1 MRTAAA
7 ANAWPIRWRRKSKTP
22 LQVRA
27 TRSRNARTLTRWRR
41 RIERL
46 RISAGNFMAT
56 ATMEQKKAPAS
67 PNSPDRK
74 FPLERTRNIGI
85 AAHIDAG
92 KTTITERVLFYTGMI
107 HRMGEV
113 HEGTTVTDWME
124 QERERGIT
132 ITSAATTCTWAQRK
146 EEGVY
151 KIFEGIKQ
159 RINIIDTPGHVDFT
173 AEVERSLRVL
183 DGAIAV
189 FDGVAGVQPQSET
202 VWRQATKY
210 NVPRLA
216 FINKMDRVGAN
227 FEMSVESIHKKLGA
241 NAWPVLLP
249 LGREDQ
255 LRGQLDVI
263 NKKAIIYSDNDQLG
277 STYEVTDVP
286 NEYKEIVEETYANL
300 VEQVSNIDDELAE
313 IVIHEQPVTPEILK
327 AAIRRQTIANKFVP
341 VIGGSALKNIG
352 VQYLVDAVVD
362 YLPSPLDIPAAKGQN
377 PDTGEPM
384 DAPTDDN
391 GTFCSLAFKLWSDPF
406 VGKLVFFRVYSG
418 TLSKGDTVYNPRTNK
433 RERISRLIQIQ
444 ADKREDIETC
454 YAGDIAAIVGIKNI
468 TTGDTLCDEDYPI
481 LLEPPSFPD
490 PVISMAI
497 EPKTKLDQ
505 EKMATALQRLAEED
519 PTFRVY
525 THEDTGQTII
535 AGMGELHLEIIRDRM
550 FREFKVDANAGK
562 PQIAYRETITG
573 GAHGV
578 GKLIKQSGG
587 RGQYGHVEVDVRPAG
602 RGKGLLV
609 ENKIVAGVIPR
620 EYIPAVKKGIE
631 EAVLNGVLGG
641 YPVIDIEVDIVYGSY
656 HEVDSNELAFK
667 MAAIFAMKDG
677 FKQGKPILLE
687 PIMKVENITPEEY
700 QGDIIGDLNRRRAHI
715 SNIEARGNLTIVH
728 AEVPLAE
735 MFGYAT
741 AIRSLSKGRSSYS
754 MEPSHF
760 EQVPQNLVSA
770 ILDQKETK

>member
-1 MRTAAA
+1 
-7 ANAWPIRWRRKSKTP
+7 
-22 LQVRA
+22 
-27 TRSRNARTLTRWRR
+27 
-41 RIERL
+41 
-46 RISAGNFMAT
+46 MAT
-56 ATMEQKKAPAS
+56 AIMEQKKASVKNLNS
-67 PNSPDRK
+67 PNRK

-92 KTTITERVLFYTGMI
+92 KTTLTERVLFYTGMI
-107 HRMGEV
+107 HKMGEV
-113 HEGTTVTDWME
+113 HEGTTVTDWMD

-132 ITSAATTCTWAQRK
+132 ITSAATTCSWAQRK

-151 KIFEGIKQ
+151 KIFEGITQ

-210 NVPRLA
+210 NVPRIA

-241 NAWPVLLP
+241 NAWPILLP
-249 LGREDQ
+249 LGKEDQ
-255 LRGQLDVI
+255 LEGQIDVI
-263 NKKAIIYSDNDQLG
+263 NKKAIIYSDDDALG
-277 STYEVTDVP
+277 STYELTDVP
-286 NEYKEIVEETYANL
+286 KEYVALVDKAYREL
-300 VEQVSNIDDELAE
+300 VEQVSNIDDDVAE
-313 IVIHEQPVTPEILK
+313 AVIHEKPVTPELLK
-327 AAIRRQTIANKFVP
+327 AGIRRQTIANKFVP
-341 VIGGSALKNIG
+341 VVGGSALKNIG

-362 YLPSPLDIPAAKGQN
+362 YLPSPLDIPPAKGQN

-384 DAPTDDN
+384 EAPTDDN
-391 GTFCSLAFKLWSDPF
+391 APFCSLAFKLWSDPF
-406 VGKLVFFRVYSG
+406 VGKLIFFRVYSG
-418 TLSKGDTVYNPRTNK
+418 TLSKGDSVYNPRTNK

-444 ADKREDIETC
+444 ADKRQDIETC
-454 YAGDIAAIVGIKNI
+454 YSGDIAAIVGIKNI
-468 TTGDTLCDEDYPI
+468 TTGDTLCDEDHPI

-505 EKMATALQRLAEED
+505 EKMATALQRLSEED

-562 PQIAYRETITG
+562 PQIAYRETITTNS
-573 GAHGV
+573 HGV

-587 RGQYGHVEVDVRPAG
+587 RGQYGHVEVDLRPAA
-602 RGKGLLV
+602 RSKGLLV
-609 ENKIVAGVIPR
+609 ENKIVGGIIPR
-620 EYIPAVKKGIE
+620 EYIPAIKKGIQ

-641 YPVIDIEVDIVYGSY
+641 YPVVDVEVDIVYGSF
-656 HEVDSNELAFK
+656 HEVDSSELAFK

-687 PIMKVENITPEEY
+687 PIMKVENITPEEF
-700 QGDIIGDLNRRRAHI
+700 QGDICGDLSRRRGSI
-715 SNIEARGNLTIVH
+715 NSIESRSGLAIIH

-735 MFGYAT
+735 LFGYAT

-760 EQVPQNLVSA
+760 QPVPPNLVPA
-770 ILDQKETK
+770 ILDQKEAK